1 MADDMSTKTRV
12 LIADD
17 TPAIRQL
24 LRVCLD
30 IDGGFEV
37 VGEAGDGAVAVRMC
51 TEYIPDLVLLDL
63 AMPVM
68 DGLEATRLIR
78 GRLPNVQIVI
88 LSGFDPSKMSS
99 EALERGADAYI
110 PKGTSPEEIVTKLR
124 EVVANSPSPSLPLP
138 ESDGVATPE
147 LKWQSGTVFRA

>member
-1 MADDMSTKTRV
+1 
-12 LIADD
+12 
-17 TPAIRQL
+17 
-24 LRVCLD
+24 
-30 IDGGFEV
+30 
-37 VGEAGDGAVAVRMC
+37 MC

-99 EALERGADAYI
+99 EALARGADAYI
-110 PKGTSPEEIVTKLR
+110 PKGTSPEKIVTKLR

-138 ESDGVATPE
+138 EATESQLP
-147 LKWQSGTVFRA
+147 S